1 MTSPV
6 TGTVA
11 PPGTASRSAPALLFL
26 RRLFRR
32 KLVLLAALVLL
43 AIVIVALAAPWVSPF
58 DPGAMR
64 VVRRLR
70 PPSAEHWL
78 GTDELGRDVLSRIIY
93 GARASLGIGFSVV
106 LASCLTGTLFGILAG
121 YDRRLDGPIMR
132 VVDALMALPDIL
144 LAIFLVAVLGASAG
158 NVVLALAIV
167 YTPRVVRVV
176 RASTLV
182 VRELPFVEAAR
193 ALGVGTPRILTV
205 HILLNVAS
213 PILIQATFIFAYAVL
228 AEAGLSFLG
237 AGVPPEIPT
246 WGTMIASGQQYADR
260 AFWTVLYPGLAIVL
274 SALSLQILGDGLR
287 DMLDPKLRK
296 AL

>member
-1 MTSPV
+1 MTSSP
-6 TGTVA
+6 
-11 PPGTASRSAPALLFL
+11 TALFF

-32 KLVLLAALVLL
+32 KLVLFAFVVLL
-43 AIVIVALAAPWVSPF
+43 VIVLMALLAPLIAPYSPT
-58 DPGAMR
+58 GMR
-64 VVRRLR
+64 VSNRLK
-70 PPSAEHWL
+70 PPSFANWL
-78 GTDELGRDVLSRIIY
+78 GTDEFGRDILSRIIY
-93 GARASLGIGFSVV
+93 GSRASLGIGIAVV
-106 LASCLTGTLFGILAG
+106 TASMLAGTTLGLLAG
-121 YDRRLDGPIMR
+121 YFRALDPIIMR
-132 VVDALMALPDIL
+132 GVDAMMSLPDIL

-176 RASTLV
+176 RGSTLV

-193 ALGVGTPRILTV
+193 TLGVSTWRILTV

-213 PILIQATFIFAYAVL
+213 PILVQGTFIFAYAVL

-246 WGTMIASGQQYADR
+246 WGTMIAAGQQYADR
-260 AFWTVLYPGLAIVL
+260 AMWVVLFPGLAIVI
-274 SALSLQILGDGLR
+274 SALCLQLLGDGLR

>member
-1 MTSPV
+1 M
-6 TGTVA
+6 
-11 PPGTASRSAPALLFL
+11 RHLSATPSVLFL

-32 KLVLLAALVLL
+32 KLVLAAAALLVLVVL
-43 AIVIVALAAPWVSPF
+43 AGLFAPWVTPY

-70 PPSAEHWL
+70 PPGGENLL
-78 GTDELGRDVLSRIIY
+78 GTDELGRDVLSRIVH
-93 GARASLGIGFSVV
+93 GARASLGIGISVV
-106 LASCLTGTLFGILAG
+106 LASVAVGTALGILAG
-121 YDRRLDGPIMR
+121 YYRRVDGIVMR
-132 VVDALMALPDIL
+132 IVDATMALPDIL

-158 NVVLALAIV
+158 NVVLALSIV

-193 ALGVGTPRILTV
+193 ALGVSTRRILLV
-205 HILLNVAS
+205 HVLLNVAS
-213 PILIQATFIFAYAVL
+213 PVLIQATFIFAYAVL

-237 AGVPPEIPT
+237 AGVPPDIPT
-246 WGTMIASGQQYADR
+246 WGSMIASGQQYADR
-260 AFWTVLYPGLAIVL
+260 AFWVVLYPGLAIVL

>member
-1 MTSPV
+1 MTGAATSPMN
-6 TGTVA
+6 
-11 PPGTASRSAPALLFL
+11 APALLFL

-32 KLVLLAALVLL
+32 KLVLVAALVLL
-43 AIVIVALAAPWVSPF
+43 AIVVVALAAPWVSPF

-70 PPSAEHWL
+70 PPSPEHWF
-78 GTDELGRDVLSRIIY
+78 GTDELGRDVFSRVVY

-106 LASCLTGTLFGILAG
+106 LASCLVGTVFGILAG
-121 YDRRLDGPIMR
+121 YERRLDGPIMR

-193 ALGVGTPRILTV
+193 ALGVGTPRILAV

-296 AL
+296 AV

>member
-1 MTSPV
+1 MD
-6 TGTVA
+6 A
-11 PPGTASRSAPALLFL
+11 ASVMLFF

-32 KLVLLAALVLL
+32 RLVFFAFVALLLIVLLALFAPLV
-43 AIVIVALAAPWVSPF
+43 APYSPT
-58 DPGAMR
+58 GMR
-64 VVRRLR
+64 VANRLK
-70 PPSAEHWL
+70 PPSALHWF
-78 GTDELGRDVLSRIIY
+78 GTDEFGRDILSRIIH
-93 GARASLGIGFSVV
+93 GGRASLGIGMAVV
-106 LASCLTGTLFGILAG
+106 AASMLAG
-121 YDRRLDGPIMR
+121 ATLGLVAGYFRSLDAIIMR
-132 VVDALMALPDIL
+132 GVDAMMSLPDIL

-176 RASTLV
+176 RGSTLV

-193 ALGVGTPRILTV
+193 TLGVSTWRILTR

-213 PILIQATFIFAYAVL
+213 PILVQATFIFAYAVL

-246 WGTMIASGQQYADR
+246 WGTMIAAGQQFADR
-260 AFWTVLYPGLAIVL
+260 AVWVVLFPGLAIVL
-274 SALSLQILGDGLR
+274 SALCLQLLGDGLR
-287 DMLDPKLRK
+287 DMLDPRLRK